1 MSVKLCRIALS
12 CVLGCALAVTA
23 VAGEEVT
30 GAEEKGNKV
39 SFAFESIVKDGYL
52 SNGYLYADEWVIQS
66 YGLVSFDGFC
76 FSVWNSAGLEDS
88 HYAGSYASEIDYELD
103 YNWKIGDFDFMAGV
117 ASFVYPDTDDAFDDW
132 VAKATIGYNGWWL
145 RPEVNAR
152 IGLEGQQGDYS
163 QFILSKVFG
172 LADNLSLRAYG
183 IVAYGTKSYRA
194 RHGCDASGLVD
205 AEIGVRLTYSLC
217 SCASVCVGC
226 QYAVLL
232 SDGLRNPV
240 DAGTT
245 YMADG
250 DTEHSK
256 YYAGLDLVF

>member
-1 MSVKLCRIALS
+1 MKISHVVLS
-12 CVLGCALAVTA
+12 CVLGCPMISPVI
-23 VAGEEVT
+23 
-30 GAEEKGNKV
+30 AEEAAAPVADGGAKV
-39 SFAFESIVKDGYL
+39 SLAFESIVKDGYL

-66 YGLVSFDGFC
+66 FVAASYSGFC
-76 FSVWNSAGLEDS
+76 LSAWNSTGLEDS

-103 YNWKIGDFDFMAGV
+103 YNWTVGDFDFMAGV

-205 AEIGVRLTYSLC
+205 AELGARLTYAFCKS
-217 SCASVCVGC
+217 ASACIGC

-232 SDGLRNPV
+232 TDGLRDPV
-240 DAGTT
+240 NAGTT

-250 DTEHSK
+250 DTEHFK
-256 YYAGLDLVF
+256 YYAGLDLAF